1 MAKNENYANKF
12 VELFNAE
19 QDIKTL
25 PYCETATVISP
36 LPDLEIQLRNITY
49 KKKNI
54 KLDEYWVT
62 GHKREIE
69 IPSAT
74 LTGTDSDGDGHIS
87 GGFPEAFII
96 FKDELKAGDQV
107 AVLQSKDKQT
117 LYVLYRIARW

>member
-1 MAKNENYANKF
+1 MKKEDSAAGIVNLF
-12 VELFNAE
+12 SPQDEL
-19 QDIKTL
+19 KKL
-25 PYCETATVISP
+25 PYIETAEVINP
-36 LPDLEIQLRNITY
+36 LPNLEIRLRNITY
-49 KKKNI
+49 KKENI
-54 KLDEYWVT
+54 KLDDYWVN

-74 LTGTDSDGDGHIS
+74 LTGSDSKGDAHIE
-87 GGFPEAFII
+87 GGFPKAYVI

>member
-1 MAKNENYANKF
+1 MRKDDSASKIVN
-12 VELFNAE
+12 LFNPDFE
-19 QDIKTL
+19 PL
-25 PYCETATVISP
+25 PYCETATVLNP
-36 LPDLEIQLRNITY
+36 LPDLEIQLRDLVY

-74 LTGTDSDGDGHIS
+74 LTGTDTHGDGHIS

-96 FKDELKAGDQV
+96 FKDELKAGDLV

-117 LYVLYRIARW
+117 LYVLFRIARW